1 MQARHLNLHGR
12 LNRMGVWHP
21 MHPLRYN
28 GQSAR
33 CDVPNACHSAEP
45 RLKRRARL
53 RKCGLAEQK
62 AQGRIEHGSAMRR
75 DVKFQIAEVPAWV

>member
-12 LNRMGVWHP
+12 LNRMGVWHL

-28 GQSAR
+28 GQSAP
-33 CDVPNACHSAEP
+33 CDVPNACQSAEP
-45 RLKRRARL
+45 SLKRRVRL

-62 AQGRIEHGSAMRR
+62 AQNEHGSAMRR